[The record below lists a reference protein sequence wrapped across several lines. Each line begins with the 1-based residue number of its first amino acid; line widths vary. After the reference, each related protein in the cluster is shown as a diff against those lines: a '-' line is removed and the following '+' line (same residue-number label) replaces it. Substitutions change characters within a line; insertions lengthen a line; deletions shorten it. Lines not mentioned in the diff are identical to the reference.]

1 VTRALVIGGGI
12 GGLTTARALAQQGID
27 AQVFEK
33 APTLEKIQVGGAIH
47 VWHNGMRGLQKLG
60 LAEGVEALGG
70 RASAVETAEMRNWKG
85 RLLTRWSPLETE
97 EEVGAPTVGVTRP
110 ELHQVLARGLDE
122 GVLQLGR
129 ECTGFEQNAE
139 GVTARFADGAEESG
153 DVLIGADGLRSVVRR
168 GLLGEEELRFARY
181 ASWQSVAEYRDEL
194 TPEGLFRVIWGPGA
208 RFLYY
213 RLDPERLYWEGIF
226 ATEPGG
232 KDPEGGRKQAVLQ
245 RFGSWAAPV
254 GSIIEATSQ
263 EDIGRSDVYDRPPTK
278 KWGEG
283 RVTLLGDAAHPMTNA
298 AGQGAN
304 QTIEDAV
311 VLGDRLG
318 RATDLEAGLREYE
331 RERIDRS
338 AKIVALAWRLTSLS
352 RWSNPIAIRLRDP
365 LITFM
370 MATGGKR
377 GQRKDMAYEF

>member
-1 VTRALVIGGGI
+1 MTRALVIGGGI

-85 RLLTRWSPLETE
+85 RLLTRWSPLDTE

-110 ELHQVLARGLDE
+110 ELHQVLARGLDD

-181 ASWQSVAEYRDEL
+181 SSWQSVAEYRDEL

-213 RLDPERLYWEGIF
+213 RLDSERLYWEGIF
-226 ATEPGG
+226 ATERGG

-254 GSIIEATSQ
+254 GSIIEATRQ